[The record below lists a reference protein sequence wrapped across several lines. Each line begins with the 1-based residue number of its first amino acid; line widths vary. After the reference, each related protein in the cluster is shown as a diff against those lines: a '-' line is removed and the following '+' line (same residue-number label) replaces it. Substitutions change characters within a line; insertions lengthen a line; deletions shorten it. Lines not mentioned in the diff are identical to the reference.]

1 MKIFGF
7 IIPTMNKWQATVN
20 GSITQRSSE
29 FRPKILCFEPNL
41 GFEAVLGQLIIKI
54 NRIASVKAGLAK
66 MFFRIFNPG

>member
-20 GSITQRSSE
+20 GSITRRSSE

-41 GFEAVLGQLIIKI
+41 NFEAV
-54 NRIASVKAGLAK
+54 
-66 MFFRIFNPG
+66 F